1 MDSRSRASAAGGF
14 GALLIAGVF
23 VGSCAFA
30 EAALVDTAT
39 QAVSA
44 VSAVPAPSYE
54 SAARG
59 TTFETQNGTLRVELP
74 NGWIVDDASTALENY
89 DQQMQ
94 WSNILTLQAP
104 NGTTL
109 RYYDGFGDATDSGWG
124 DYEVVQTQET
134 PTGQW
139 AIAYWRETILGV
151 TADVVLG
158 TIDESGQPLEH
169 FMFDGTG
176 RTHVMG
182 MVPGNEVDQQFETE
196 AEAEAFLAS
205 PAVQEAFA
213 IVASVRLHPVPQ
225 YAMPDGLSTAAA
237 DSDPPERS

>member
-1 MDSRSRASAAGGF
+1 M
-14 GALLIAGVF
+14 LIAGVF
-23 VGSCAFA
+23 VGSCALA
-30 EAALVDTAT
+30 EAALVDTAS
-39 QAVSA
+39 QA
-44 VSAVPAPSYE
+44 VSAVPAPSSE
-54 SAARG
+54 SAAPG

-89 DQQMQ
+89 DQRMQ

-109 RYYDGFGDATDSGWG
+109 QYYDGFGDATDSAWG
-124 DYEVVQTQET
+124 DYEIVQAKET

-151 TADVVLG
+151 TTDVVLG
-158 TIDESGQPLEH
+158 TIDVSGQPLEH

-182 MVPGNEVDQQFETE
+182 MAPVNEADQQFETQ

-205 PAVQEAFA
+205 PPIQEAFA
-213 IVASVRLHPVPQ
+213 VIASVQLHPVPQ
-225 YAMPDGLSTAAA
+225 YAMPEGAPAAAA
-237 DSDPPERS
+237 DDSAG